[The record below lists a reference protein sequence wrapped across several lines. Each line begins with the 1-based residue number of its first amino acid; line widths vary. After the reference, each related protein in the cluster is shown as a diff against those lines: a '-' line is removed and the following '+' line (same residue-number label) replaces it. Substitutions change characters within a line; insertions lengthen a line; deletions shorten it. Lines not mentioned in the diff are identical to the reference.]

1 MGLPNGKKKMNT
13 LYCVAQSDLSLRM
26 QVYSESPMKET
37 SYTLSK
43 ARLVRK
49 LKMRSK
55 GRKLSF
61 RLILSGYGQN
71 DPEAQR
77 MATETSPQP
86 AITSYTRIINP
97 VLQYDVDMD

>member
-1 MGLPNGKKKMNT
+1 MNT

-71 DPEAQR
+71 VPEAQR